1 MQGVIAIPG
10 KERVILLV
18 AEQEIILTAAEQ
30 HVTALPAEDGVIL
43 LTTEQL
49 VIAGIAVNHVLTGVA
64 IDDVS
69 TATAE
74 DGIRPGT
81 ALDKI
86 AAFGPFNPVIKGFNR
101 PVPDTE
107 APNARLTEI
116 AGIAVEV
123 QQVLLIARGDQFQK
137 PVGTTGGI
145 ARTGKGAAKAINT
158 TGGIARGPV
167 NRLIAELEI
176 EVLAT
181 LGVDD
186 ELEGIH
192 LPAVVEEITDIVPG
206 NDEPAA
212 GHIVIEPY
220 LVAAGRGTA
229 G

>member
-30 HVTALPAEDGVIL
+30 HVAALPAEDGVIL

-64 IDDVS
+64 IDDIG

-81 ALDKI
+81 ALDEI
-86 AAFGPFNPVIKGFNR
+86 AAFGSLNPVIKGFNR
-101 PVPDTE
+101 PIPDTE
-107 APNARLTEI
+107 APDAQLTEI

-123 QQVLLIARGDQFQK
+123 QQVFLIARGDQLQK
-137 PVGTTGGI
+137 PVWSTGGI
-145 ARTGKGAAKAINT
+145 ARTGKGTTKTINT

-167 NRLIAELEI
+167 DRLIAELEI

-186 ELEGIH
+186 QLEGIH
-192 LPAVVEEITDIVPG
+192 LPAVVEEIANIVPG
-206 NDEPAA
+206 NDEPGA
-212 GHIVIEPY
+212 GHIVIEPD
-220 LVAAGRGTA
+220 LVAAGRGAA